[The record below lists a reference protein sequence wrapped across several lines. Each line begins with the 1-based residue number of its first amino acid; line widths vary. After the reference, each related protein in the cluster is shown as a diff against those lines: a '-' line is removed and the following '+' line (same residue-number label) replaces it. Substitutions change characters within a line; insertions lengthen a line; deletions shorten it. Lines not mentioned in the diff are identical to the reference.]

1 MSPQQQDADANARFR
16 QRSNTTTFAPFA
28 WRRKADTISTTVP
41 PQTQPL
47 TFDALVEAL
56 TPPAVPSLA
65 HARSLATLIASQS
78 PLPQPSALNP
88 VWAALCSH
96 DSPSS
101 LQAAGYEIMA
111 TFWERFDGHLGTADI
126 LQYFSLFLH
135 TVWAADVGEPR
146 LRALRALTRGG
157 TEVIGIEIPLL
168 SLLRTWTEGAF
179 DAYMSGDASDP
190 TDRAER
196 ERHIDLLATFLSSV
210 LEQPE
215 SAARVS
221 EGDLASI
228 LQFYASLLGRA
239 LTVPPLSPAAD
250 PVPSPPLAAHT
261 DQPAGVKTTMG
272 AHRRH
277 PSSISI
283 RSISSPHLPSR
294 KHPAELMVII
304 YLDHLSSQLKALAPK
319 FLTLI
324 LPVLLRALAFFA
336 SPLPRV
342 SIMTGRTH
350 TPASLEDRI
359 QKTLN
364 VLFSGPYGSSC
375 MAILKRHLLPPTDI
389 GKDLHIAP
397 IIALGA
403 HRTLRNIIR
412 QGLCTKMARAYI
424 CRLTSVSYP
433 TAGVPGNKDLEKDL
447 MERAW
452 SKDDISG
459 WDHTRLG
466 RLLCKSVEAWV
477 KFTPVDNRED
487 YDMEKDKIMDEAAC
501 TMRDIFQEFDERE
514 DGVDMDDEEACVA
527 GATLRQLTNFVR
539 PIRTMDG
546 APLVLPLDQPTEAPT
561 PFLRTLSSL
570 LARDHSTYM
579 IPLLST
585 TLFFIA
591 DHLTDADTAKLPSM
605 MFEQHDLSP
614 ASPDWLKSW
623 EDILSNPT
631 LFAPTRALTRLEI
644 MKALRSVYDSL
655 KDMPSYRKSLADLV
669 FDFCRVQADNPQED
683 LTFDSSVA
691 WRILGDE
698 VVLRTVEAHTASASV
713 SPSSEPEILALFAPI
728 RELIDLLT
736 AVAVEGGVQEDD
748 DDNGCANTSDTPV
761 SPAFSSSSASAVVT
775 PMLSRKQSEHRG
787 GNARDRDSNMPSVM
801 SILSSLAGSRS
812 QSQHSQEHESV
823 RPPLVAS
830 PVSEPILPRAAVAVV
845 SLVSIFSQLAFT
857 PHALLQRNV
866 ILAGQVFDTLVQL
879 IGQAKS
885 PRTRLTVLQFT
896 MRIRADRDHRL
907 YFVDAHYDPDGNIMT
922 LASLIGRI
930 PEPSLFGQAQQSEDE
945 RASSGDLNN
954 DDSHVRKPQHRGTQE
969 RDGRRASRGRG
980 LRPNHSAGSRSRSRA
995 PLLTPSP
1002 STSQVKTQET
1012 LWQFPESLPFT
1023 SVDPDNPSEGI
1034 FSYDPVSESI
1044 GVLRIDSYLSAIFD
1058 VLEKERNW
1066 EILSYVL
1073 CHLPVQLANKHLFCG
1088 PKCREVIARLLTSLC
1103 SGLACGGLASSI
1115 DRWPLGLKPR
1125 DAHGLTF
1132 HTLTVLI
1139 SYRRHFDLSL
1149 RHAIV
1154 DVLLKGL
1161 DSQPTTITCCLQAL
1175 TLCAF
1180 ELLPSLK
1187 RSLPSILEKLSQI
1200 MSNPDMAVHILSFL
1214 SIVGSI
1220 RALHANLREEDF
1232 KMVFGV
1238 ALQYLQHHNRRP
1250 GATPAISWGMSQYV
1264 RSISFYVV
1272 YVWFLAVK
1280 LPHRHRHI
1288 SYITRQLLLANE
1300 GKDDIDEP
1308 TEVCFDWL
1316 ARYAYASADPR
1327 PARSTLSE
1335 IVMNPNNLA
1344 SPDPAVSEKTW
1355 ILGNSVVTIRALAR
1369 LGWIEVLSRRPSGL
1383 TRFLCKLEN
1392 IPLVGPGDVDPDM
1405 VSMAAGMMME
1415 RDVPRPERPDAG
1427 VDRSL
1432 ATNPRS
1438 DTITT
1443 VVVRDDGRAA
1453 PPAPDP
1459 ITGYVWSN
1467 TAPSQRRK
1475 YVAVDPAFFALQLSP
1490 YPDRN
1495 QPASQRMVDAALL
1508 PALFRSLDQ
1517 IPVIDTH
1524 KVGIMYVAPGQ
1535 THELDILRNTHGS
1548 PAYTRFLEGI
1558 GRLINLRGQ
1567 VDVYAG
1573 GLSPDEDGEYA
1584 YAWWDDIG
1592 QVLYHTATMMPS
1604 KPHDKYCVDKK
1615 RHIGNDY
1622 VRIVWN
1628 DSGIPYRFDTLAT
1641 QFQFV
1646 NIVIEPHSLGAIA
1659 AFSNNIHEN
1668 EYFKVT
1674 IQRASGMSDF
1684 TPVGDFK
1691 LISAEQLP
1699 LLVRQLSL
1707 LADCFASVFERT
1719 ERDTKEVEVISN
1731 WRARLQKIMTF
1742 KREKMPPLQ
1751 TGDETEEVMGQEA
1764 YRNFTA
1770 TF

>member
-1 MSPQQQDADANARFR
+1 MSRQLQDADINPRFR
-16 QRSNTTTFAPFA
+16 QRSNTTAFAPFA
-28 WRRKADTISTTVP
+28 WRRKADTVSTTVQ
-41 PQTQPL
+41 PQSQSL

-56 TPPAVPSLA
+56 TPPSVPSLA
-65 HARSLATLIASQS
+65 HARSLATLMASQS
-78 PLPQPSALNP
+78 PLPRPAVLNP
-88 VWAALCSH
+88 VWAALCAH
-96 DSPSS
+96 ESPPS

-111 TFWERFDGHLGTADI
+111 TFWEKFDGHLGTADI

-135 TVWAADVGEPR
+135 TVWSPDVGEPR

-168 SLLRTWTEGAF
+168 SLLRTWIEGAF
-179 DAYMSGDASDP
+179 DAYMSGDAVDI
-190 TDRAER
+190 TDRVER
-196 ERHIDLLATFLSSV
+196 ERHVELLATFLSFV
-210 LEQPE
+210 VEQPE

-221 EGDLASI
+221 EGDLASV
-228 LQFYASLLGRA
+228 LQLYAGLLGRA
-239 LTVPPLSPAAD
+239 LTVPPLSPVVD
-250 PVPSPPLAAHT
+250 PSTSHT
-261 DQPAGVKTTMG
+261 DQSVSGKASIGT
-272 AHRRH
+272 HRRH

-283 RSISSPHLPSR
+283 RSISSPNLPSQ
-294 KHPAELMVII
+294 KHPAELMVMI

-324 LPVLLRALAFFA
+324 LPVLFRAQAFFS

-342 SIMTGRTH
+342 SILAGRTH
-350 TPASLEDRI
+350 TPASLEDKI
-359 QKTLN
+359 QRSLN
-364 VLFSGPYGSSC
+364 MLFSGPYGSSC
-375 MAILKRHLLPPTDI
+375 MAILKRHLLPPTDA
-389 GKDLHIAP
+389 GKDYHIASV
-397 IIALGA
+397 IALGA

-424 CRLTSVSYP
+424 CRLTSVSY
-433 TAGVPGNKDLEKDL
+433 TASGAPGQMDLEKDL

-466 RLLCKSVEAWV
+466 RLLCKSVETWV
-477 KFTPVDNRED
+477 RFTPSDNVES

-514 DGVDMDDEEACVA
+514 DGVDMDDEEASVA
-527 GATLRQLTNFVR
+527 GATLRQLASFVR
-539 PIRTMDG
+539 PIKTADG
-546 APLVLPLDQPTEAPT
+546 AALILPLSQHTEAPT

-579 IPLLST
+579 IPSLST
-585 TLFFIA
+585 TLFYIA
-591 DHLTDADTAKLPSM
+591 DHLTDADTAKLPNM

-614 ASPDWLKSW
+614 ASPDWLKNW

-631 LFAPTRALTRLEI
+631 LFSPTRVLTRMEI

-655 KDMPSYRKSLADLV
+655 KDMHSYRRSLADLV
-669 FDFCRVQADNPQED
+669 FKFCQWQGENPQED
-683 LTFDSSVA
+683 VTFDCSVA

-698 VVLRTVEAHTASASV
+698 VVLRAVEVHSTSPPITPSA
-713 SPSSEPEILALFAPI
+713 EPEASTLLAPL
-728 RELIDLLT
+728 REFIDLLT
-736 AVAVEGGVQEDD
+736 TAAVEGVQEEEDD
-748 DDNGCANTSDTPV
+748 FGCVNPSDTPLSFSPV
-761 SPAFSSSSASAVVT
+761 SSTSTTAT
-775 PMLSRKQSEHRG
+775 PVLSRKQSEHRS
-787 GNARDRDSNMPSVM
+787 GNTRDRDATMPSVM

-812 QSQHSQEHESV
+812 QSQHSQEQESS
-823 RPPLVAS
+823 RTPMVAS
-830 PVSEPILPRAAVAVV
+830 PVSEPVLPRAAVAVV

-857 PHALLQRNV
+857 PHALLQHSV
-866 ILAGQVFDTLVQL
+866 VLAGQIFDSLVQL
-879 IGQAKS
+879 ISEAKS
-885 PRTRLTVLQFT
+885 SRARLTVLQFT
-896 MRIRADRDHRL
+896 MRLRADRDHRL
-907 YFVDAHYDPDGNIMT
+907 YFVDAHHDADGNIMT
-922 LASLIGRI
+922 LASLIGRTS
-930 PEPSLFGQAQQSEDE
+930 EPPLGGLPQQSEDE
-945 RASSGDLNN
+945 KNNSGDLNI
-954 DDSHVRKPQHRGTQE
+954 DEPYVRKPRPRGTQE

-980 LRPNHSAGSRSRSRA
+980 IRPNQSAGSRSRSRA
-995 PLLTPSP
+995 PLAAPSP
-1002 STSQVKTQET
+1002 SANQPKLRET
-1012 LWQFPESLPFT
+1012 LWQVPESLPFT
-1023 SVDPDNPSEGI
+1023 SIDPDNPSEGI
-1034 FSYDPVSESI
+1034 LSYDPVAESI
-1044 GVLRIDSYLSAIFD
+1044 GVLRIDSYLH
-1058 VLEKERNW
+1058 VLINVLGKEKNW

-1073 CHLPVQLANKHLFCG
+1073 CHLPAQLANKHLFCG
-1088 PKCREVIARLLTSLC
+1088 PKCREVIAKLLTFLC
-1103 SGLACGGLASSI
+1103 SGLASGELASSI
-1115 DRWPLGLKPR
+1115 DRWPSGLKPR
-1125 DAHGLTF
+1125 DAHGLAF

-1139 SYRRHFDLSL
+1139 SYRQYFDLPL

-1154 DVLLKGL
+1154 DVLREGL
-1161 DSQPTTITCCLQAL
+1161 NSQPTAIICCLQAL

-1180 ELLPSLK
+1180 ELLSSLK

-1220 RALHANLREEDF
+1220 RDLHANLREEDF

-1238 ALQYLQHHNRRP
+1238 ALQYLQHHNRP
-1250 GATPAISWGMSQYV
+1250 GAMPTISWAMSQYV
-1264 RSISFYVV
+1264 RMISFYVV

-1280 LPHRHRHI
+1280 LPHRPRHI
-1288 SYITRQLLLANE
+1288 PYITRQLLLANE
-1300 GKDDIDEP
+1300 GKDDIDES

-1316 ARYAYASADPR
+1316 ARYTYASADPR
-1327 PARSTLSE
+1327 PAHSTLSE
-1335 IVMNPNNLA
+1335 IVMNPNNLT
-1344 SPDPAVSEKTW
+1344 SPHAAISEKTW
-1355 ILGNSVVTIRALAR
+1355 LLGNSVVTIRSLAR
-1369 LGWIEVLSRRPSGL
+1369 LGWIEVLSRRPSGF

-1392 IPLVGPGDVDPDM
+1392 IPLVGPGDVEPDM
-1405 VSMAAGMMME
+1405 VSVAAGMMME
-1415 RDVPRPERPDAG
+1415 RDISRPEPSDQSTG
-1427 VDRSL
+1427 QPSE
-1432 ATNPRS
+1432 TEPPS
-1438 DTITT
+1438 DTINT
-1443 VVVRDDGRAA
+1443 VIVGDEGGTAL
-1453 PPAPDP
+1453 PAPDP

-1475 YVAVDPAFFALQLSP
+1475 HVAVDPAFFALQLSP
-1490 YPDRN
+1490 YPDRLN
-1495 QPASQRMVDAALL
+1495 QPANQRMVDPPLL
-1508 PALFRSLDQ
+1508 PPLFRSLDQ

-1535 THELDILRNTHGS
+1535 AHELDILRNSHGS

-1604 KPHDKYCVDKK
+1604 KPDDEYCIDKK

-1628 DSGIPYRFDTLAT
+1628 DSGLPYRFDTLAT

-1659 AFSNNIHEN
+1659 AFSNNVHEN

-1674 IQRASGMSDF
+1674 IQRAPGMRDF
-1684 TPVGDFK
+1684 TPVGGFK

-1707 LADCFASVFERT
+1707 LADWFASVFERT
-1719 ERDTKEVEVISN
+1719 ERDTKEVEMITN
-1731 WRARLQKIMTF
+1731 WRARLQKIMAF
-1742 KREKMPPLQ
+1742 KRDKMPPLEPE
-1751 TGDETEEVMGQEA
+1751 DEIEGVIGQEA

-1770 TF
+1770 TY

>member
-1 MSPQQQDADANARFR
+1 MSRQQQDADANPRFR
-16 QRSNTTTFAPFA
+16 QRSNTTAFAPFA
-28 WRRKADTISTTVP
+28 WRRKADTVSTTVQ

-56 TPPAVPSLA
+56 TPPAVPSLT

-78 PLPQPSALNP
+78 PLPRPSVLNP
-88 VWAALCSH
+88 VWAALCGH

-111 TFWERFDGHLGTADI
+111 MFWERFDGHLGTADI

-135 TVWAADVGEPR
+135 TIWAADVGEPR

-168 SLLRTWTEGAF
+168 GLLRTWTEGAF
-179 DAYMSGDASDP
+179 DAYMSGDAPDS

-196 ERHIDLLATFLSSV
+196 ERHVELLASFLSSV

-221 EGDLASI
+221 EGDLASV
-228 LQFYASLLGRA
+228 LQFYAGLLGRA

-250 PVPSPPLAAHT
+250 PTLSPPLASHI
-261 DQPAGVKTTMG
+261 DQPVGIKTTVG

-283 RSISSPHLPSR
+283 RSISSPNLPSR
-294 KHPAELMVII
+294 KHPAELMVVI

-319 FLTLI
+319 FLTFI
-324 LPVLLRALAFFA
+324 LPVLLRAQAFFA

-350 TPASLEDRI
+350 TSASLEDRI
-359 QKTLN
+359 QKSLN

-375 MAILKRHLLPPTDI
+375 MAILKRHLLPPADA

-424 CRLTSVSYP
+424 CRLTSVSY
-433 TAGVPGNKDLEKDL
+433 TATGTPGQKDLEKDL

-477 KFTPVDNRED
+477 KFTPANNVED

-514 DGVDMDDEEACVA
+514 DGVDMDDEEAGVA
-527 GATLRQLTNFVR
+527 GATLRQLASFVR
-539 PIRTMDG
+539 PIRTADE
-546 APLVLPLDQPTEAPT
+546 APLILPLDQPAEAPT

-623 EDILSNPT
+623 EDILSNPI

-655 KDMPSYRKSLADLV
+655 KDMHSYRKSLANIV
-669 FDFCRVQADNPQED
+669 FNFCRMQADNPQED
-683 LTFDSSVA
+683 LTFDSSVV
-691 WRILGDE
+691 WKILGDE
-698 VVLRTVEAHTASASV
+698 VVLRAVEAQTASALV
-713 SPSSEPEILALFAPI
+713 APSSEPDVPTLFAPL
-728 RELIDLLT
+728 RQLIDLLT
-736 AVAVEGGVQEDD
+736 AVAVEGVQEDD
-748 DDNGCANTSDTPV
+748 DDTGCANTSGTPA
-761 SPAFSSSSASAVVT
+761 SPAFSSGSTSAVAT
-775 PMLSRKQSEHRG
+775 PILSRKQSEHRG
-787 GNARDRDSNMPSVM
+787 GNVRDRDSNMPSVM

-812 QSQHSQEHESV
+812 QSQHSQENESA

-830 PVSEPILPRAAVAVV
+830 PASEPILPRAAVAVV

-857 PHALLQRNV
+857 PHALLRHNV
-866 ILAGQVFDTLVQL
+866 ILAGQIFDTLVQL

-896 MRIRADRDHRL
+896 MRIH
-907 YFVDAHYDPDGNIMT
+907 GNIMT
-922 LASLIGRI
+922 LASLVGRI
-930 PEPSLFGQAQQSEDE
+930 QEPSLFGQPQQSEDE
-945 RASSGDLNN
+945 RTSS
-954 DDSHVRKPQHRGTQE
+954 GTQE

-980 LRPNHSAGSRSRSRA
+980 IRPNQSAGSRSQSRA
-995 PLLTPSP
+995 PLPTPSP
-1002 STSQVKTQET
+1002 SANQAKTWET

-1023 SVDPDNPSEGI
+1023 SIDPDNPSEGI

-1044 GVLRIDSYLSAIFD
+1044 SVLRIDSYLSAILD
-1058 VLEKERNW
+1058 VVEKERNW

-1103 SGLACGGLASSI
+1103 SGLASGELASSI

-1125 DAHGLTF
+1125 DAHGLAF
-1132 HTLTVLI
+1132 HTLTVLV
-1139 SYRRHFDLSL
+1139 SYRRCFDLPL

-1154 DVLLKGL
+1154 DVLREGL
-1161 DSQPTTITCCLQAL
+1161 DSQPATIICCMQAL
-1175 TLCAF
+1175 ALCAF
-1180 ELLPSLK
+1180 ELLSSLK

-1220 RALHANLREEDF
+1220 RTLHANLREEDF

-1238 ALQYLQHHNRRP
+1238 ALQYLQHHNRP
-1250 GATPAISWGMSQYV
+1250 GATPTISWAMSQYV
-1264 RSISFYVV
+1264 RTISFYVV

-1280 LPHRHRHI
+1280 LPHRPRHI

-1300 GKDDIDEP
+1300 GNDDIDEP

-1355 ILGNSVVTIRALAR
+1355 LLGNSVITVRSLAR

-1405 VSMAAGMMME
+1405 VSVAAGMMME
-1415 RDVPRPERPDAG
+1415 RDIPRPERPGAG
-1427 VDRSL
+1427 ADQSL
-1432 ATNPRS
+1432 ETNLRS
-1438 DTITT
+1438 DTIKT
-1443 VVVRDDGRAA
+1443 VVVGDDCGSA
-1453 PPAPDP
+1453 PPVPDP

-1475 YVAVDPAFFALQLSP
+1475 YAAVDPAFFALQLSP
-1490 YPDRN
+1490 YPDRMN
-1495 QPASQRMVDAALL
+1495 QPASQRMVDPALL

-1604 KPHDKYCVDKK
+1604 KSDDEYCVDKK

-1659 AFSNNIHEN
+1659 AFSNNFHEN

-1719 ERDTKEVEVISN
+1719 ERDTKEVEVITN
-1731 WRARLQKIMTF
+1731 WRARLQKIMAF

-1751 TGDETEEVMGQEA
+1751 TGGEIEGVIGQEA

>member
-1 MSPQQQDADANARFR
+1 MSRQQQDADANLRFR
-16 QRSNTTTFAPFA
+16 QRSNTTTFTPFA

-41 PQTQPL
+41 PQTQTL
-47 TFDALVEAL
+47 TFDALIEAL
-56 TPPAVPSLA
+56 TPPAVPSLT

-78 PLPQPSALNP
+78 PLPRPSVLNP
-88 VWAALCSH
+88 VWAALCGH

-135 TVWAADVGEPR
+135 TVWAPDVGEPR

-157 TEVIGIEIPLL
+157 TEVIGIEIPLI

-179 DAYMSGDASDP
+179 DAYMLGDAPDS

-196 ERHIDLLATFLSSV
+196 ERHVELLATFLSSV

-221 EGDLASI
+221 EGDLASV
-228 LQFYASLLGRA
+228 LQFYAGLLGRA
-239 LTVPPLSPAAD
+239 LTVPPLSSAAD
-250 PVPSPPLAAHT
+250 PVPSPPLTAHT
-261 DQPAGVKTTMG
+261 DQLVGVKTTVG

-283 RSISSPHLPSR
+283 RSISFPNLPSR

-324 LPVLLRALAFFA
+324 LPVLLRAQAFFA

-342 SIMTGRTH
+342 SIMAGRTH
-350 TPASLEDRI
+350 MPANLEDRI
-359 QKTLN
+359 QKSLN

-375 MAILKRHLLPPTDI
+375 MAILKRHLLPPTDV

-433 TAGVPGNKDLEKDL
+433 TTGAPGHKDLEKDL

-466 RLLCKSVEAWV
+466 RLLGKSVEAWV
-477 KFTPVDNRED
+477 NFMPADNRED

-527 GATLRQLTNFVR
+527 GTILRQLANFVR
-539 PIRTMDG
+539 PIRTTDG
-546 APLVLPLDQPTEAPT
+546 APLILPLDQPAEAPT

-623 EDILSNPT
+623 QDILSNPT

-655 KDMPSYRKSLADLV
+655 KDMHSYRKSLADLV
-669 FDFCRVQADNPQED
+669 FDFCRMQADNPQED

-698 VVLRTVEAHTASASV
+698 VVLRAVEAHTSSTSV
-713 SPSSEPEILALFAPI
+713 APSSELEAPTRFVPV

-736 AVAVEGGVQEDD
+736 AVAVERGVQEDD
-748 DDNGCANTSDTPV
+748 DDTGCANAGTPA
-761 SPAFSSSSASAVVT
+761 SPAFPSSSASAVVT

-787 GNARDRDSNMPSVM
+787 GNVRDRDSNMPSVM

-812 QSQHSQEHESV
+812 QSQHSQEHESP

-830 PVSEPILPRAAVAVV
+830 PASEPILPRAAVAVV

-866 ILAGQVFDTLVQL
+866 ILAGQVFDTLVKL
-879 IGQAKS
+879 ISQAKS
-885 PRTRLTVLQFT
+885 PRTRHTVLQFT

-907 YFVDAHYDPDGNIMT
+907 YFVDAHHDPDGNIMT

-930 PEPSLFGQAQQSEDE
+930 QGPSFFGQVQQSEDE
-945 RASSGDLNN
+945 RTSSSDLNN
-954 DDSHVRKPQHRGTQE
+954 DDSHVRKPQPRGPQE

-980 LRPNHSAGSRSRSRA
+980 IRPNQSAGSRSQSRA
-995 PLLTPSP
+995 SLPTPSP
-1002 STSQVKTQET
+1002 STNQVKPLET
-1012 LWQFPESLPFT
+1012 LWQFPESLPLT
-1023 SVDPDNPSEGI
+1023 SIDQDNPSEGI

-1088 PKCREVIARLLTSLC
+1088 PKCREMIARLLTSLC
-1103 SGLACGGLASSI
+1103 SELASGGLASSI

-1125 DAHGLTF
+1125 DAHGLAF

-1139 SYRRHFDLSL
+1139 SYSRRFDLPL

-1154 DVLLKGL
+1154 DVLREGL
-1161 DSQPTTITCCLQAL
+1161 DSQPTTIICCLQAL

-1180 ELLPSLK
+1180 ELLSSLK

-1220 RALHANLREEDF
+1220 PALHANLREEDF

-1238 ALQYLQHHNRRP
+1238 ALQYLQHHNRP
-1250 GATPAISWGMSQYV
+1250 CATPAMSWAMSQYV
-1264 RSISFYVV
+1264 RMISFSVV

-1280 LPHRHRHI
+1280 LPHRPRHI

-1300 GKDDIDEP
+1300 GKDGIDEP

-1344 SPDPAVSEKTW
+1344 SPEPAVSEKTW
-1355 ILGNSVVTIRALAR
+1355 LSGNSVVTIRSLAR

-1405 VSMAAGMMME
+1405 VSVAAGMMME
-1415 RDVPRPERPDAG
+1415 RDVPRPERPDAD
-1427 VDRSL
+1427 VDQSL
-1432 ATNPRS
+1432 ETNPRS
-1438 DTITT
+1438 DTSKTI
-1443 VVVRDDGRAA
+1443 VVRDDGGTV

-1459 ITGYVWSN
+1459 ITGYVWSH

-1495 QPASQRMVDAALL
+1495 QSASQRMVDAALL

-1535 THELDILRNTHGS
+1535 THELDILRNAHGS

-1573 GLSPDEDGEYA
+1573 GLSSDEDGEYA

-1628 DSGIPYRFDTLAT
+1628 DSGIPYQFDTLAT

-1646 NIVIEPHSLGAIA
+1646 NIIIEPHSLGAIA

-1719 ERDTKEVEVISN
+1719 ERDTKEVEVITN
-1731 WRARLQKIMTF
+1731 WRARLQKITTF
-1742 KREKMPPLQ
+1742 KREKMPPPQ
-1751 TGDETEEVMGQEA
+1751 TGGEIEGVIGQEA

>member
-1 MSPQQQDADANARFR
+1 MSRQQQDADANPRLR
-16 QRSNTTTFAPFA
+16 QRSNTTAFAPFP
-28 WRRKADTISTTVP
+28 WRRKPDTVSTTVQ
-41 PQTQPL
+41 PQTPPL

-56 TPPAVPSLA
+56 TPPAVPSLT
-65 HARSLATLIASQS
+65 HARSLATLITSQS
-78 PLPQPSALNP
+78 PLPRPSVLNP
-88 VWAALCSH
+88 VWAALCGH

-157 TEVIGIEIPLL
+157 TEVVGIEIPLL

-179 DAYMSGDASDP
+179 DAYMSGDIPDSGD
-190 TDRAER
+190 R
-196 ERHIDLLATFLSSV
+196 ERHVELLATFLSSV

-221 EGDLASI
+221 EGDLASV
-228 LQFYASLLGRA
+228 LQFYAGLLGRA
-239 LTVPPLSPAAD
+239 LTVPPLNPAAD
-250 PVPSPPLAAHT
+250 PVPSPPLATHT
-261 DQPAGVKTTMG
+261 DQSIGAKTTVG

-283 RSISSPHLPSR
+283 RSISSPNLPSR
-294 KHPAELMVII
+294 KHPAELMVVI

-324 LPVLLRALAFFA
+324 LPVLLRAQAFFA

-359 QKTLN
+359 QKSLN

-375 MAILKRHLLPPTDI
+375 MAILKRHLLPPTDV
-389 GKDLHIAP
+389 GKDLQIAP

-424 CRLTSVSYP
+424 CRLTSVSYSA
-433 TAGVPGNKDLEKDL
+433 TGAPGHKDLEKDL

-466 RLLCKSVEAWV
+466 RLLCRSVEAWV
-477 KFTPVDNRED
+477 KLTPADNGED

-527 GATLRQLTNFVR
+527 GATLRQLANFVR
-539 PIRTMDG
+539 PIRTTDG
-546 APLVLPLDQPTEAPT
+546 APLILPLDQPAEAPT

-655 KDMPSYRKSLADLV
+655 KDMHSYRKSLADLV
-669 FDFCRVQADNPQED
+669 FDFCRMQADNPQED

-698 VVLRTVEAHTASASV
+698 VVLRAVEVHTASASAAL
-713 SPSSEPEILALFAPI
+713 SSEPDTPTLFAPL

-736 AVAVEGGVQEDD
+736 AVAAEGGLQEDD
-748 DDNGCANTSDTPV
+748 DDTGCANTSGTPA

-775 PMLSRKQSEHRG
+775 PMLSRKQSEHRS

-812 QSQHSQEHESV
+812 QSQHSQEHEST
-823 RPPLVAS
+823 RPPLAAS
-830 PVSEPILPRAAVAVV
+830 PASEPILPRAAVAVV

-857 PHALLQRNV
+857 PHALLQHNV

-879 IGQAKS
+879 IGQARS

-907 YFVDAHYDPDGNIMT
+907 YFVDAHHDPDGNIMT

-930 PEPSLFGQAQQSEDE
+930 PEPSLFGQVQQSEDE
-945 RASSGDLNN
+945 RTSSGDLNN
-954 DDSHVRKPQHRGTQE
+954 DDSHVRKPQPRGTQE

-980 LRPNHSAGSRSRSRA
+980 IRPNQSTGSRSRSRA
-995 PLLTPSP
+995 PLPTPSP
-1002 STSQVKTQET
+1002 SANQVKTREN

-1023 SVDPDNPSEGI
+1023 SIDPDNPSEGI

-1044 GVLRIDSYLSAIFD
+1044 GVLRVDSYLSAIFN
-1058 VLEKERNW
+1058 VLEKEKNW

-1088 PKCREVIARLLTSLC
+1088 PKCRETIARLLTSLC
-1103 SGLACGGLASSI
+1103 SGLASGGLASSI

-1125 DAHGLTF
+1125 DAHGLAF

-1139 SYRRHFDLSL
+1139 SYRRHFNSSL
-1149 RHAIV
+1149 QSAIV
-1154 DVLLKGL
+1154 DVLRGGL
-1161 DSQPTTITCCLQAL
+1161 DSQPTTIICCLQAL

-1180 ELLPSLK
+1180 ELPPSLK

-1220 RALHANLREEDF
+1220 RTLHANLREEDF

-1238 ALQYLQHHNRRP
+1238 ALQYLQHHNRP
-1250 GATPAISWGMSQYV
+1250 GAMPAISWAMSQYV
-1264 RSISFYVV
+1264 RTISFYVV

-1280 LPHRHRHI
+1280 LPHRARHI

-1327 PARSTLSE
+1327 PAHSTLSE

-1355 ILGNSVVTIRALAR
+1355 ILGNSVVTIRSLAR

-1405 VSMAAGMMME
+1405 VSVAAGMMME
-1415 RDVPRPERPDAG
+1415 RDVPRPELPDMG
-1427 VDRSL
+1427 DDQSL
-1432 ATNPRS
+1432 ETNPCS
-1438 DTITT
+1438 DTIKT
-1443 VVVRDDGRAA
+1443 VVVGDDSGIA

-1459 ITGYVWSN
+1459 IIGYVWSN

-1475 YVAVDPAFFALQLSP
+1475 YVAVDPGFFALQLSP
-1490 YPDRN
+1490 YPVRVN
-1495 QPASQRMVDAALL
+1495 QSACHRMVDAALL

-1604 KPHDKYCVDKK
+1604 KPDDKYCVDKK

-1691 LISAEQLP
+1691 LISADQLP

-1719 ERDTKEVEVISN
+1719 ERDTKEVEVITN

-1751 TGDETEEVMGQEA
+1751 TEVEIEGVIGQEA

>member
-1 MSPQQQDADANARFR
+1 MSRQQQDADANARFR
-16 QRSNTTTFAPFA
+16 QRSNTTTFTPFA
-28 WRRKADTISTTVP
+28 WRRKADTISTPVQ

-56 TPPAVPSLA
+56 TPPAVPSLT

-78 PLPQPSALNP
+78 PLPRPSLLNP
-88 VWAALCSH
+88 VWAALCGH
-96 DSPSS
+96 DSPSL

-168 SLLRTWTEGAF
+168 GLLRTWTEGAF
-179 DAYMSGDASDP
+179 DAYMSGDAPDSA
-190 TDRAER
+190 DRAER
-196 ERHIDLLATFLSSV
+196 ERHVELLTAFLASV

-221 EGDLASI
+221 EGDLASV
-228 LQFYASLLGRA
+228 LQFYAGLLGRA
-239 LTVPPLSPAAD
+239 LTVPPLSPTAD
-250 PVPSPPLAAHT
+250 PVPSPPLAAHA
-261 DQPAGVKTTMG
+261 DQPVGVKTTVG
-272 AHRRH
+272 IHRRH

-283 RSISSPHLPSR
+283 RSISSPSLPFR
-294 KHPAELMVII
+294 KHPAELMVVI

-319 FLTLI
+319 FLTFI

-342 SIMTGRTH
+342 SIMSGRNH
-350 TPASLEDRI
+350 MPASLEDRI
-359 QKTLN
+359 QKSLN

-389 GKDLHIAP
+389 GKDLQFAS

-424 CRLTSVSYP
+424 CRLTSASYP
-433 TAGVPGNKDLEKDL
+433 TTGVSGHKDLEKDL

-477 KFTPVDNRED
+477 KFTPADSGED

-527 GATLRQLTNFVR
+527 GATLRQLGSFVH
-539 PIRTMDG
+539 PIRTPDG
-546 APLVLPLDQPTEAPT
+546 APLILPLDQPAEAPT
-561 PFLRTLSSL
+561 PFLRTLSS
-570 LARDHSTYM
+570 
-579 IPLLST
+579 
-585 TLFFIA
+585 F
-591 DHLTDADTAKLPSM
+591 M

-669 FDFCRVQADNPQED
+669 FDFCRMQADNPQED

-698 VVLRTVEAHTASASV
+698 VVLRAVEAHTALVAS
-713 SPSSEPEILALFAPI
+713 SSEPDALTLFAP
-728 RELIDLLT
+728 LQGFIDLLT
-736 AVAVEGGVQEDD
+736 AVAVEGGIQEDD
-748 DDNGCANTSDTPV
+748 DDIGCANTLATPV

-775 PMLSRKQSEHRG
+775 PILSRKQSDQRS

-812 QSQHSQEHESV
+812 QSQHSQEHESP

-830 PVSEPILPRAAVAVV
+830 PVSESILPRAAVAVV
-845 SLVSIFSQLAFT
+845 ALVSIFSQLAFT
-857 PHALLQRNV
+857 PHALLQHNV

-879 IGQAKS
+879 IGRAKS

-907 YFVDAHYDPDGNIMT
+907 YFVDAHHDPDGNIMT

-930 PEPSLFGQAQQSEDE
+930 PGPSSFGQAQQSEDE
-945 RASSGDLNN
+945 RTSSSDLNN
-954 DDSHVRKPQHRGTQE
+954 DDSHVRKPQPRGTQE

-980 LRPNHSAGSRSRSRA
+980 IRPNQSAGSRSQSRA
-995 PLLTPSP
+995 PLATPSP
-1002 STSQVKTQET
+1002 STNQVKTREL

-1023 SVDPDNPSEGI
+1023 SIDPDNPSEGI
-1034 FSYDPVSESI
+1034 FSYDPVSESV
-1044 GVLRIDSYLSAIFD
+1044 GVLRIDSYLSAIFKL
-1058 VLEKERNW
+1058 LEKERNW

-1088 PKCREVIARLLTSLC
+1088 PKCRETIARLLTFLC
-1103 SGLACGGLASSI
+1103 SGLESGELASSI

-1125 DAHGLTF
+1125 DAHGLAF
-1132 HTLTVLI
+1132 HTLTVLV
-1139 SYRRHFDLSL
+1139 SYSRRFDLPL

-1154 DVLLKGL
+1154 NVFREGL
-1161 DSQPTTITCCLQAL
+1161 DSQPTTIICCLQAL

-1180 ELLPSLK
+1180 ELLSSLK

-1200 MSNPDMAVHILSFL
+1200 MSNPDMAIHILSFL
-1214 SIVGSI
+1214 FIVGSI

-1238 ALQYLQHHNRRP
+1238 ALQYLQHHNRP
-1250 GATPAISWGMSQYV
+1250 GATPAMSWAMSQYV
-1264 RSISFYVV
+1264 RTISFTVV

-1280 LPHRHRHI
+1280 LPHRPRHI
-1288 SYITRQLLLANE
+1288 PYITH
-1300 GKDDIDEP
+1300 DIDEP

-1327 PARSTLSE
+1327 PAHSTLSE
-1335 IVMNPNNLA
+1335 IVMNPTNLA

-1355 ILGNSVVTIRALAR
+1355 ILGNSVVTIRSLAR

-1405 VSMAAGMMME
+1405 VS

-1427 VDRSL
+1427 VDQSL
-1432 ATNPRS
+1432 ETNPLS
-1438 DTITT
+1438 ETIKT
-1443 VVVRDDGRAA
+1443 VVVGDDAGAA

-1459 ITGYVWSN
+1459 ITGYVWSH

-1475 YVAVDPAFFALQLSP
+1475 HVAIDPAFFALQLSP
-1490 YPDRN
+1490 YPDKN
-1495 QPASQRMVDAALL
+1495 QPANQRMVDAALL

-1573 GLSPDEDGEYA
+1573 GLSSDEDGEYA

-1604 KPHDKYCVDKK
+1604 KPHDTYCVDKK

-1707 LADCFASVFERT
+1707 LADYFASVFERT
-1719 ERDTKEVEVISN
+1719 ERDTKEVEVITN

-1751 TGDETEEVMGQEA
+1751 TGGEIEGVIGQEA

>member
-1 MSPQQQDADANARFR
+1 MSRQQDADPNSRFR
-16 QRSNTTTFAPFA
+16 QRSNTTAFAPFA
-28 WRRKADTISTTVP
+28 WRRKADIISTTVQ
-41 PQTQPL
+41 PQIQSL

-56 TPPAVPSLA
+56 TPPAVPSLT

-78 PLPQPSALNP
+78 PLPQPSVLNP

-111 TFWERFDGHLGTADI
+111 TFWERFDNHLGTADI

-168 SLLRTWTEGAF
+168 SLLRTWMEGAF
-179 DAYMSGDASDP
+179 DAYMSGDAADF

-196 ERHIDLLATFLSSV
+196 ERHVELLASFLSSV

-221 EGDLASI
+221 EGDLASV
-228 LQFYASLLGRA
+228 LQFYAGLLGRA
-239 LTVPPLSPAAD
+239 LTVPPLNAAAD
-250 PVPSPPLAAHT
+250 PASSPPLAAHT
-261 DQPAGVKTTMG
+261 DQPAKSNIG
-272 AHRRH
+272 AHKRH

-283 RSISSPHLPSR
+283 RSISSPNSNLPSR
-294 KHPAELMVII
+294 KHPAELMVVI

-324 LPVLLRALAFFA
+324 LPVLLRAQAFFA

-342 SIMTGRTH
+342 SILSGRTH

-359 QKTLN
+359 QKSLN

-375 MAILKRHLLPPTDI
+375 MAILKRHLLPPTDA
-389 GKDLHIAP
+389 GRDLHIAK

-403 HRTLRNIIR
+403 HRTLRNTIR

-424 CRLTSVSYP
+424 CRLTSVSY
-433 TAGVPGNKDLEKDL
+433 TASAAPGQMDLEKDL

-477 KFTPVDNRED
+477 RFTPADNVEE

-514 DGVDMDDEEACVA
+514 DGVDMDDEEASVA
-527 GATLRQLTNFVR
+527 GATLRQLAGFVR
-539 PIRTMDG
+539 PIKTMDG
-546 APLVLPLDQPTEAPT
+546 APLILPLGQPAEAPT

-655 KDMPSYRKSLADLV
+655 KDMHSYRRSLADLV
-669 FDFCRVQADNPQED
+669 FKFCRMRAENPQED

-698 VVLRTVEAHTASASV
+698 VVLRAVEAQSASASEV
-713 SPSSEPEILALFAPI
+713 PSSEPEAPALFAPL
-728 RELIDLLT
+728 REWIDLLT
-736 AVAVEGGVQEDD
+736 AVAVEGVQEDD
-748 DDNGCANTSDTPV
+748 DGTGFPNTSDIPA
-761 SPAFSSSSASAVVT
+761 SPAFSSSSTSAVAT
-775 PMLSRKQSEHRG
+775 PVLSRKQSEHRS
-787 GNARDRDSNMPSVM
+787 GNARDRDSTMPSVM

-812 QSQHSQEHESV
+812 QSQHSQENENA
-823 RPPLVAS
+823 RAPLVAS
-830 PVSEPILPRAAVAVV
+830 PASEPILPRAAVAIV

-857 PHALLQRNV
+857 PHALSHHNV
-866 ILAGQVFDTLVQL
+866 ILAGQIFDTLVQL
-879 IGQAKS
+879 IGEAKTA
-885 PRTRLTVLQFT
+885 RARLTILQFT

-907 YFVDAHYDPDGNIMT
+907 YFVDAHHDADGNIMT
-922 LASLIGRI
+922 LASLIGRVS
-930 PEPSLFGQAQQSEDE
+930 ESSLSGQLQQSEDE
-945 RASSGDLNN
+945 KNSSGDLNN
-954 DDSHVRKPQHRGTQE
+954 DDPHVRKPPPRGPQE

-980 LRPNHSAGSRSRSRA
+980 IRPNQSGSSRSRSRA
-995 PLLTPSP
+995 PLPAPSP
-1002 STSQVKTQET
+1002 SAKSRET
-1012 LWQFPESLPFT
+1012 LWQVPESLPFT
-1023 SVDPDNPSEGI
+1023 SIDPDNPSEGI
-1034 FSYDPVSESI
+1034 LSYDPVSESI
-1044 GVLRIDSYLSAIFD
+1044 GVLRVDSYLSAIFN
-1058 VLEKERNW
+1058 VVEKERNW

-1088 PKCREVIARLLTSLC
+1088 PKCREAIARLLTTLC
-1103 SGLACGGLASSI
+1103 SGLANGELASNI

-1125 DAHGLTF
+1125 DAHGLAF
-1132 HTLTVLI
+1132 HTLTVLV
-1139 SYRRHFDLSL
+1139 SYRRHFDLPL

-1154 DVLLKGL
+1154 DVLRDGL
-1161 DSQPTTITCCLQAL
+1161 DSQPTTIICCLQAL
-1175 TLCAF
+1175 SLCAF
-1180 ELLPSLK
+1180 ELLSSLK

-1214 SIVGSI
+1214 TIVGSI

-1238 ALQYLQHHNRRP
+1238 ALQYLQHHNRP
-1250 GATPAISWGMSQYV
+1250 GATPTMSWAMSQHV
-1264 RSISFYVV
+1264 RTISFYVV

-1280 LPHRHRHI
+1280 LPHRPRHI
-1288 SYITRQLLLANE
+1288 PYITRQLLLANE

-1316 ARYAYASADPR
+1316 ARYTYASADPR
-1327 PARSTLSE
+1327 PAHSTLSE
-1335 IVMNPNNLA
+1335 IVMNPSNQT

-1355 ILGNSVVTIRALAR
+1355 LLGNSVVTIRSLAR

-1405 VSMAAGMMME
+1405 VSVAAGMMME
-1415 RDVPRPERPDAG
+1415 RDIPCPERPDAG
-1427 VDRSL
+1427 AEQSL
-1432 ATNPRS
+1432 ETDPRS
-1438 DTITT
+1438 DTIQTM
-1443 VVVRDDGRAA
+1443 VVGGDDGAA
-1453 PPAPDP
+1453 PPVPDP
-1459 ITGYVWSN
+1459 ITGYVWSK
-1467 TAPSQRRK
+1467 TGPSQRRK
-1475 YVAVDPAFFALQLSP
+1475 HVAVDPAFFALQLSP
-1490 YPDRN
+1490 YPDRMN
-1495 QPASQRMVDAALL
+1495 QPASHRMVDPALL
-1508 PALFRSLDQ
+1508 PALFRMLDQ

-1604 KPHDKYCVDKK
+1604 KPDDEYCIDKK

-1674 IQRASGMSDF
+1674 IQRAPGMSDF
-1684 TPVGDFK
+1684 TPVGGFK

-1719 ERDTKEVEVISN
+1719 ERDTKEVEVITN

-1751 TGDETEEVMGQEA
+1751 TGDEIEGVIGQEA

-1770 TF
+1770 TY

>member
-1 MSPQQQDADANARFR
+1 MSRQQQDADANPRFR
-16 QRSNTTTFAPFA
+16 QRSNTTTFTPFA
-28 WRRKADTISTTVP
+28 WRRKADTISTTVQ

-56 TPPAVPSLA
+56 TPPAVPSLT
-65 HARSLATLIASQS
+65 HARSMATLIASQS
-78 PLPQPSALNP
+78 PLPRPSVLNP
-88 VWAALCSH
+88 VWAALCSR

-111 TFWERFDGHLGTADI
+111 IFWERFDGHLSTADI

-135 TVWAADVGEPR
+135 TVWATDVGEPR

-179 DAYMSGDASDP
+179 DAYMSGDAPDL

-196 ERHIDLLATFLSSV
+196 ERHVELLATFLSSV
-210 LEQPE
+210 LEQSE

-221 EGDLASI
+221 EGDLASV
-228 LQFYASLLGRA
+228 LQFYAGLLGRA

-250 PVPSPPLAAHT
+250 PVPSPHLATHT
-261 DQPAGVKTTMG
+261 DQPVGVKTTVG

-283 RSISSPHLPSR
+283 RSISSPNLPSR
-294 KHPAELMVII
+294 KHPAELMVVI

-319 FLTLI
+319 FLTFI

-350 TPASLEDRI
+350 IPASLEDRI
-359 QKTLN
+359 QKYLN

-375 MAILKRHLLPPTDI
+375 MAILKRHLLPPTDV

-433 TAGVPGNKDLEKDL
+433 TTGAPGHKDLEKDL

-477 KFTPVDNRED
+477 NFTPVDNRED

-501 TMRDIFQEFDERE
+501 TMRDIFQEFDERD

-527 GATLRQLTNFVR
+527 GATLRQLASFVR
-539 PIRTMDG
+539 PIRTTDG
-546 APLVLPLDQPTEAPT
+546 APLILPLDQPAEAPT

-655 KDMPSYRKSLADLV
+655 KDMHSYRKSLADLV
-669 FDFCRVQADNPQED
+669 FYFCRMQADNPQED

-698 VVLRTVEAHTASASV
+698 VVLRAVEAHTASASV
-713 SPSSEPEILALFAPI
+713 ASSSEPDASTLFAPVQ
-728 RELIDLLT
+728 ELIGLLT
-736 AVAVEGGVQEDD
+736 AVAVEGGVQEDED
-748 DDNGCANTSDTPV
+748 DTGYASTSGTPA
-761 SPAFSSSSASAVVT
+761 SPAFPSSNTSSVVT

-787 GNARDRDSNMPSVM
+787 GNARDRDSNMPSVL

-812 QSQHSQEHESV
+812 QSQHSQEHES
-823 RPPLVAS
+823 PSPALVAS
-830 PVSEPILPRAAVAVV
+830 PASEPILPRAAVAVV

-857 PHALLQRNV
+857 PHALLQHNV
-866 ILAGQVFDTLVQL
+866 ILAGQVFDTLVKL

-885 PRTRLTVLQFT
+885 PRTRLTVLQ
-896 MRIRADRDHRL
+896 DHRL
-907 YFVDAHYDPDGNIMT
+907 YFVDAHYDPDSNIMT

-930 PEPSLFGQAQQSEDE
+930 QGPSLFGQAQQSEDE
-945 RASSGDLNN
+945 RTSSSDLNN
-954 DDSHVRKPQHRGTQE
+954 DDSHVRKPQPRSTQE

-980 LRPNHSAGSRSRSRA
+980 IRPNQSAGSRSRSRA
-995 PLLTPSP
+995 SLPTPSP
-1002 STSQVKTQET
+1002 SANQIKTWDT

-1023 SVDPDNPSEGI
+1023 STDPDNPSEGI
-1034 FSYDPVSESI
+1034 FSYDPIFESI
-1044 GVLRIDSYLSAIFD
+1044 GVLRVDSYLSAIFD

-1088 PKCREVIARLLTSLC
+1088 PKCRETIVRLLASLC
-1103 SGLACGGLASSI
+1103 SGLASGGLASSI

-1125 DAHGLTF
+1125 DAHGLAF

-1139 SYRRHFDLSL
+1139 SYSRRFDLPL

-1154 DVLLKGL
+1154 DVLREGL
-1161 DSQPTTITCCLQAL
+1161 DSQPTTIICCLQAL

-1180 ELLPSLK
+1180 ELLSSLK

-1220 RALHANLREEDF
+1220 PALHANLREEDF

-1238 ALQYLQHHNRRP
+1238 ALQYLQHHNRP
-1250 GATPAISWGMSQYV
+1250 CATPAMSWAMSQYV
-1264 RSISFYVV
+1264 RMISFSVV

-1280 LPHRHRHI
+1280 LPHRPRHI

-1327 PARSTLSE
+1327 PAHSTLSE
-1335 IVMNPNNLA
+1335 IVMNPNNLT
-1344 SPDPAVSEKTW
+1344 SPEPAVSEKTW
-1355 ILGNSVVTIRALAR
+1355 LSGNSVITIRSLAR

-1405 VSMAAGMMME
+1405 VSVAAGMMME
-1415 RDVPRPERPDAG
+1415 RDVLRPERPDAG
-1427 VDRSL
+1427 VDQSL
-1432 ATNPRS
+1432 ETNPRS
-1438 DTITT
+1438 DTIQT
-1443 VVVRDDGRAA
+1443 VVVGDDGRTA

-1459 ITGYVWSN
+1459 ITGYVWSQ

-1495 QPASQRMVDAALL
+1495 QHASQRMVDAALL

-1573 GLSPDEDGEYA
+1573 GLSSDEDGEYA

-1719 ERDTKEVEVISN
+1719 ERDTKEVEVITN

-1751 TGDETEEVMGQEA
+1751 TGGEIEGVIGQEA

>member
-1 MSPQQQDADANARFR
+1 MSRQQQDADANPRFR

-28 WRRKADTISTTVP
+28 WRRKADTISTTVQ
-41 PQTQPL
+41 PQIQPTL

-56 TPPAVPSLA
+56 TPPAVPSLT

-78 PLPQPSALNP
+78 PLPRPSVLNP
-88 VWAALCSH
+88 VWAALCGH

-135 TVWAADVGEPR
+135 TVWTADVGEPR

-157 TEVIGIEIPLL
+157 TEVIGIEIPLI

-179 DAYMSGDASDP
+179 DAYMSGDSPDSI
-190 TDRAER
+190 DRAER
-196 ERHIDLLATFLSSV
+196 ERHVELLATFLSSV

-221 EGDLASI
+221 EGDLASV
-228 LQFYASLLGRA
+228 LQFYAGLLGRA
-239 LTVPPLSPAAD
+239 LTIPSLSPAAD
-250 PVPSPPLAAHT
+250 PVPSPPLAAYT
-261 DQPAGVKTTMG
+261 DQPVGVKTNVG

-277 PSSISI
+277 TSSISI
-283 RSISSPHLPSR
+283 RSISSPNLPSR
-294 KHPAELMVII
+294 KHPAELMVVI

-324 LPVLLRALAFFA
+324 LPVLLRAQAFFA

-342 SIMTGRTH
+342 SIMAGRTH
-350 TPASLEDRI
+350 IPASLEDRI
-359 QKTLN
+359 HKYLN

-375 MAILKRHLLPPTDI
+375 MAILKRHLLPPADV

-433 TAGVPGNKDLEKDL
+433 TTGASGHKDLEKDL

-466 RLLCKSVEAWV
+466 RLLSKSVEAWA
-477 KFTPVDNRED
+477 KFTPADNGED

-527 GATLRQLTNFVR
+527 GATLRQLANFVR
-539 PIRTMDG
+539 PIRTTDG
-546 APLVLPLDQPTEAPT
+546 APLILPLDQPAEAPT

-655 KDMPSYRKSLADLV
+655 KDMHSYRKSLAGLV
-669 FDFCRVQADNPQED
+669 FDFCRMQANNLQED

-698 VVLRTVEAHTASASV
+698 VVLRAVEAHATSASV
-713 SPSSEPEILALFAPI
+713 ASSSDSGAPTLFAPV

-736 AVAVEGGVQEDD
+736 AVAVEGGVQEDED
-748 DDNGCANTSDTPV
+748 DTGCTNTSGTPA
-761 SPAFSSSSASAVVT
+761 SPAFPSSIRA
-775 PMLSRKQSEHRG
+775 PRW
-787 GNARDRDSNMPSVM
+787 NARERDSNMPSVM

-812 QSQHSQEHESV
+812 QSQHSQEHESP

-830 PVSEPILPRAAVAVV
+830 PASEPILPRAAVAVV
-845 SLVSIFSQLAFT
+845 ALVSIFSQLAFT
-857 PHALLQRNV
+857 PHALLRHNV
-866 ILAGQVFDTLVQL
+866 VLAGGYSILWFSSLARQNLPAHVSLFSSSSCESVPT
-879 IGQAKS
+879 G
-885 PRTRLTVLQFT
+885 TN
-896 MRIRADRDHRL
+896 RL
-907 YFVDAHYDPDGNIMT
+907 YFVDAHHDPDGNIMT

-930 PEPSLFGQAQQSEDE
+930 QGPSLFGQAQQSEDE
-945 RASSGDLNN
+945 RTSSGDLNN
-954 DDSHVRKPQHRGTQE
+954 DDSHVRKTPASKYS
-969 RDGRRASRGRG
+969 RA
-980 LRPNHSAGSRSRSRA
+980 RSRSRA
-995 PLLTPSP
+995 SLPTPSP
-1002 STSQVKTQET
+1002 SANQVKTCET

-1023 SVDPDNPSEGI
+1023 SIDPDNPSEGI

-1044 GVLRIDSYLSAIFD
+1044 GVLHVDSYLSAIFD

-1088 PKCREVIARLLTSLC
+1088 PQVS
-1103 SGLACGGLASSI
+1103 GGLASSI

-1125 DAHGLTF
+1125 DAHGLAF

-1139 SYRRHFDLSL
+1139 SYSRRFDLPL

-1154 DVLLKGL
+1154 DVLREGL
-1161 DSQPTTITCCLQAL
+1161 DSFDVMCL
-1175 TLCAF
+1175 
-1180 ELLPSLK
+1180 ELLSSLK

-1214 SIVGSI
+1214 SVVGSI

-1238 ALQYLQHHNRRP
+1238 ALQYLQHHNRP
-1250 GATPAISWGMSQYV
+1250 GATPAMSQTSTSSSTYFIYHSPV
-1264 RSISFYVV
+1264 ATSKR
-1272 YVWFLAVK
+1272 
-1280 LPHRHRHI
+1280 R
-1288 SYITRQLLLANE
+1288 
-1300 GKDDIDEP
+1300 KDDIDEP

-1327 PARSTLSE
+1327 PAHSTLSE
-1335 IVMNPNNLA
+1335 IVMNPNNLS
-1344 SPDPAVSEKTW
+1344 SPEPAVSEKTW
-1355 ILGNSVVTIRALAR
+1355 LSGNSVVTIRSLAR

-1405 VSMAAGMMME
+1405 VSVAAGMMME

-1427 VDRSL
+1427 VDQSL
-1432 ATNPRS
+1432 ETNSRS
-1438 DTITT
+1438 DTIKT
-1443 VVVRDDGRAA
+1443 VVVGDDGGTA
-1453 PPAPDP
+1453 PPVPDP
-1459 ITGYVWSN
+1459 ITGYVWSH
-1467 TAPSQRRK
+1467 TTPSQRRK

-1490 YPDRN
+1490 YPDGN

-1674 IQRASGMSDF
+1674 VQRASGMSD
-1684 TPVGDFK
+1684 
-1691 LISAEQLP
+1691 LHL
-1699 LLVRQLSL
+1699 QLSL
-1707 LADCFASVFERT
+1707 LADGFASVFERT
-1719 ERDTKEVEVISN
+1719 ERDTKEVEVITN

-1742 KREKMPPLQ
+1742 KRDKMPPPQ
-1751 TGDETEEVMGQEA
+1751 TGGEIEGVIGQEA